1 MQAIE
6 LCGTCGVPL
15 IISRG
20 LSWSD
25 NGVINLSLTPLERM
39 VFYEAETIDHLFKG
53 IEALIGL
60 PVEHIVIE
68 SRRRNTRKLME
79 KTFWGKIEES
89 RRLAEEE
96 KAASNEVERQLRR
109 KSTMKLRLGL
119 NLQASDLGRVYGYGS
134 VEMTPPRDVGD
145 EFPWRSQIVHNPYSL
160 VFYAGDHL
168 GTVEAFEQADMRIT
182 YEEVDED
189 TFRFSAYPGDHPVG
203 LQERLKKRRYDFKPG
218 NLSFRRCS
226 DCDIPSDISTYGWST
241 DEGTVSDP
249 LTGKRMAFFDP
260 STLDAVIDDLAAELG
275 DPILDLAI
283 EAQRRYIKAGAGMQE
298 FRREKAFFRDWAAL
312 RGLGNVT
319 DFIATRERTTISLEN
334 ACLPLALV
342 GTAQAF
348 CELALGIDRSS
359 CQWESRE
366 DGVLSIDILG

>member
-1 MQAIE
+1 MQTIE
-6 LCGTCGVPL
+6 LCDTCGVPRS
-15 IISRG
+15 ISQG
-20 LSWSD
+20 LSWND

-53 IEALIGL
+53 IEDLIGL

-96 KAASNEVERQLRR
+96 KAARDEGERQLRR

-134 VEMTPPRDVGD
+134 VELGPPRDAQD
-145 EFPWRSQIVHNPYSL
+145 EFPWRSQVVRKPYSL
-160 VFYAGDHL
+160 VFYAGDQL
-168 GTVEAFEQADMRIT
+168 GTVEAFEQSDMRIT

-203 LQERLKKRRYDFKPG
+203 LAERLKKRRYDFKPG
-218 NLSFRRCS
+218 DFSFQRCPE
-226 DCDIPSDISTYGWST
+226 CDVPSDISNYRWRT
-241 DEGTVSDP
+241 DEGTITDP
-249 LTGKRMAFFDP
+249 RTGKRMALFDP
-260 STLDAVIDDLAAELG
+260 STLDAVLDDLAAELG

-283 EAQRRYIKAGAGMQE
+283 EAQRRYIRNGAAMQDC
-298 FRREKAFFRDWAAL
+298 RRDKAFFRDWAAL

-319 DFIATRERTTISLEN
+319 DFIATRERTSISLEN

-348 CELALGIDRSS
+348 CEMALGIDRSS
-359 CQWESRE
+359 CQWELSE